1 MDFLHRTWAQIDHDA
16 LINNFNIIRQRVA
29 GSKIMSVVKAD
40 GYGHGA
46 VEVAKTLVEAG
57 TDWLAVS
64 NIEEALQLR
73 SAKITK
79 PILVLGCT
87 PAEYASV
94 LGEAD
99 ITQTVYCPQYAEEL
113 SAQAQKAG
121 VTVNAHIKLDTGMH
135 RIGFNAHT
143 EEGVAE
149 AIKACRLDGIAVK
162 GAFTHFA
169 SSDMDGDEDGSY
181 TKEQFDLFV
190 KATQKMKEQGVNLEL
205 CHCSNSAA
213 TLTLPHASLDM
224 VRAGIIL
231 YGLRP
236 SKDVEI
242 DGFKPVMT
250 LCSAVSMVK
259 TLKAGQDISY
269 GRTFTAKKDM
279 QVATL
284 PVGYAD
290 GYLRGYTGS
299 RVLINGGYG
308 TVIGR
313 VCMDQ
318 LMIDVTDL
326 NVKMGDKAVLFGTEG
341 NLTLPV
347 EELAQRADTINYES
361 VCLISKRVTRVHIL
375 NGKPVQVTNLLS
387 QGGKEQ

>member
-46 VEVAKTLVEAG
+46 IEVAKTLVEAG

-94 LGEAD
+94 LGAAD

-113 SAQAQKAG
+113 SAEAQKAG

-135 RIGFNAHT
+135 RIGFDAYT
-143 EEGVAE
+143 QEGVAE
-149 AIKACRLDGIAVK
+149 AIKACGLKGIAVK

-169 SSDMDGDEDGSY
+169 SSDKDGDEDGSY
-181 TKEQFDLFV
+181 TKEQFDRFI
-190 KATQKMKEQGVNLEL
+190 KATQKMKEQGIKLEL

-231 YGLRP
+231 YGLSP
-236 SKDVEI
+236 SQEKVLE
-242 DGFKPVMT
+242 GFKPVMT

-269 GRTFTAKKDM
+269 GRAFTAPKDM

-326 NVKMGDKAVLFGTEG
+326 NVKMGDKAVLFGTDG
-341 NLTLPV
+341 NLNLPV
-347 EELAQRADTINYES
+347 EELAQQAKTINYES

>member
-1 MDFLHRTWAQIDHDA
+1 MEFLHRTWAQIDHDA
-16 LINNFNIIRQRVA
+16 LMNNFNLARQKA
-29 GSKIMSVVKAD
+29 KGSMVMSVVKAD

-46 VEVAKTLVEAG
+46 VMVAKTFVKAG

-64 NIEEALQLR
+64 NIEEGLQLR
-73 SAKITK
+73 KAGIKV

-87 PAEYASV
+87 PAQYASI
-94 LGEAD
+94 LSREG
-99 ITQTVYCPQYAEEL
+99 ITQTVFCRQYAEEL
-113 SAQAQKAG
+113 SLQAQKEG
-121 VTVNAHIKLDTGMH
+121 VTVDAHIKLDTGMH
-135 RIGFNAHT
+135 RIGFDALT

-149 AIKACRLDGIAVK
+149 TVNACKLEGIDVK

-169 SSDMDGDEDGSY
+169 SSDKDGDRDGSY
-181 TKEQFDLFV
+181 TQKQYDLFISATNRM
-190 KATQKMKEQGVNLEL
+190 KAEGINLEI

-231 YGLRP
+231 YGLSP
-236 SKDVEI
+236 SKDVKAE
-242 DGFKPVMT
+242 GFKPVMT

-259 TLKAGQDISY
+259 NLKAGQEVSY
-269 GRTFTAKKDM
+269 GRTFTASKDM

-299 RVLINGGYG
+299 RVLINGKFA

-318 LMIDVTDL
+318 MLIDVTDL
-326 NVKMGDKAVLFGTEG
+326 GVKAGDIAVLFGTDG
-341 NLTLPV
+341 TLSLPV
-347 EELAQRADTINYES
+347 DELAQRAGTINYES
-361 VCLISKRVTRVHIL
+361 VCLVSKRVARVHIAE
-375 NGKPVQVTNLLS
+375 GKTLHITTLLS
-387 QGGKEQ
+387 EGDN